1 MEQPLKKR
9 KVYESVSDAQST
21 QQSFTSSLSQEE
33 ILRKRRNQEEIRS
46 LYDCYRRIKFCISQ
60 KNTCFLPE
68 FEQAYLSL
76 ISASR
81 GCTSVQRIV
90 AELIPRYASYCP
102 TALEAACKV
111 TINLYNWSIAVIL
124 RGDDYDGIAFQT
136 AESCI
141 LGLVEICCTASSEEP
156 TSSVIQGI
164 CSAVFLNV
172 LSFYI
177 SSFESK
183 DFLHI
188 DDKSLK
194 KVRDTANSHL
204 DLKQEGADENESPL
218 SRLCNIRALS
228 LLRIFFCCPKNLLS
242 ACFELLKAGEADAGS
257 LKAGTYFFKQVTIQ
271 ITADNCTHSLINKRD
286 EANMNAE
293 PIERSARPNEFC
305 EETQISDDQKHV
317 DASSVSKNCLMRMV
331 LDKDRSLK
339 DWMILKYKEL
349 TESSCSQVVSEISS
363 SIEGIFGSITELVKE
378 ADVAEERD
386 EVFSDASKSGNEYS
400 FPMASEDCVNPNE
413 ISGKDSTSRLLNAST
428 SDTLGKER
436 YSVERLSSQSVN
448 EGSNFE
454 QQGSRPMS
462 DTKTLERRDSY
473 HDRHSLRVNS
483 TTNRSSPIQKKSLD
497 LANDGV
503 TGGGHLDQV
512 ETDQTTCSDFNLP
525 LKRSTSVRITN
536 ASSTT
541 EQHSGVR
548 YHSSK
553 NQFVW
558 CFDGDAAAMD
568 VCLASKQLWVG
579 SLSSEASEPL
589 VRFQFEKFGKLECL
603 FLIPSKAFALV
614 EYRNI
619 MDAIK
624 ARECMLESSPWGSRL
639 RIKFLDA
646 GLGSRGYINGVAIG
660 ASCHVYVGRVLNQ
673 RVKDEVLHELMR
685 VGFRS
690 PRMVYD
696 LTSDRALLMEF
707 ETAEDA
713 AVVIGHLRQ
722 HRKEIGYGAPVNNR
736 LTTNIETV
744 DLARPR
750 VDGGRFVHN
759 SNNIELRNNIPPGT
773 TSGGMVGSPL
783 APTGL
788 DSPIEKRKT
797 RMSQLSSLLTSLS
810 KKYDISQSSS
820 SFDRQMSRNYHLA
833 TMRDEDKVPTNTLR
847 LIIPD
852 MRPHIPTD
860 DELMAV
866 CSHAVGNIGSII
878 RFSRANMQMG
888 PCWFV
893 ELSSIDAAISVLRNM
908 TNSSGNFFQIEFSKP
923 GMQHQMPS
931 IKKSESNTHELASP
945 RAEITNQGATL
956 QTGRTYQTNWTNSNY
971 SERMEGSSWNV
982 EVIDG
987 RDSNLVVDLP
997 QGGIHAISH
1006 VNAPIWMYSKPESE
1020 QTFSAPVAMPSA
1032 PVAAQGPTILPPQ
1045 QPQASSYVRPIY
1057 PTPNNSW
1064 NAHGFSHPLPLNHA
1078 RPGVMLNTFCG
1089 NVRVATPPFMS
1100 VSVTPLAQLQATTI
1114 QHIDHMASVPS
1125 LPSISPPPPP
1135 PPLPPEMPP
1144 PLPTSPPPLPISQ
1157 PPTVPPPPSSPP
1169 PVQSTVEPPNLGHI
1183 DQGFQN
1189 CWQGVLCKSGITYCT
1204 IRACREESDACRYSS
1219 ASSEP
1224 AEWPVKLDVTK
1235 RTDFQHV
1242 KSTFTS
1248 IPPYMLLLLVSYF
1261 SCAMQKE
1268 VCKLVPSTAD
1278 DNKGFQDFIAY
1289 LKQREC
1295 AGVIKIPAGKSM
1307 WARLLFILPYSHET
1321 CSMLGIAPRPSDC
1334 LIALILPK
1342 ETNYE
1347 WV

>member
-1 MEQPLKKR
+1 MMEQPLKKR
-9 KVYESVSDAQST
+9 KVYESISDAQST
-21 QQSFTSSLSQEE
+21 QQSFTSPLAQEE
-33 ILRKRRNQEEIRS
+33 ILRKRRNKEEIRS
-46 LYDCYRRIKFCISQ
+46 LYDCYKRIKFCISQ
-60 KNTCFLPE
+60 KNVRFLPE

-81 GCTSVQRIV
+81 GCMGVQRIV

-111 TINLYNWSIAVIL
+111 AINLYNWSLAVIL

-172 LSFYI
+172 ISFYI
-177 SSFESK
+177 SSFEGK
-183 DFLHI
+183 DFFQI
-188 DDKSLK
+188 DDKNLK
-194 KVRDTANSHL
+194 KLRDTEDFLLN
-204 DLKQEGADENESPL
+204 LKQEVADENESPL
-218 SRLCNIRALS
+218 SRLCHVRALS
-228 LLRIFFCCPKNLLS
+228 LLRIFFCCPKNLLA
-242 ACFELLKAGEADAGS
+242 ACFELLKAGETDAGS
-257 LKAGTYFFKQVTIQ
+257 LKAGTYFFKQVTNKI
-271 ITADNCTHSLINKRD
+271 AAGNCTHSLINKRD
-286 EANMNAE
+286 EANVNTE
-293 PIERSARPNEFC
+293 PIARIAGPNEFC
-305 EETQISDDQKHV
+305 EETQISDDQKHE
-317 DASSVSKNCLMRMV
+317 DASSVSKNCLMRMA

-339 DWMILKYKEL
+339 KWMILKYLEL

-363 SIEGIFGSITELVKE
+363 AIEGIFGSITELVKE
-378 ADVAEERD
+378 TDVTEERV
-386 EVFSDASKSGNEYS
+386 EVSSDASKSGNEYS
-400 FPMASEDCVNPNE
+400 LPMASEDCVNPNE
-413 ISGKDSTSRLLNAST
+413 ISWDSTSRLRNAST
-428 SDTLGKER
+428 SDKLGKER
-436 YSVERLSSQSVN
+436 DSVERLSSQSVN

-454 QQGSRPMS
+454 HKGSLPMS
-462 DTKTLERRDSY
+462 DMKTLERRDSY
-473 HDRHSLRVNS
+473 HDRHSSRVKS
-483 TTNRSSPIQKKSLD
+483 TANQSSPIQKKSSD
-497 LANDGV
+497 LANDRV
-503 TGGGHLDQV
+503 TSGNHLDQA
-512 ETDQTTCSDFNLP
+512 ETDQTTCSDFNTP
-525 LKRSTSVRITN
+525 LKRSTSIRITN
-536 ASSTT
+536 ASLSP

-553 NQFVW
+553 SQFVW

-568 VCLASKQLWVG
+568 VCSATKQLWVG
-579 SLSSEASEPL
+579 SLSSEASEPQ
-589 VRFQFEKFGKLECL
+589 VRFQFEKFGKLEYL

-624 ARECMLESSPWGSRL
+624 AREYMRGSSPWGSHL

-646 GLGSRGYINGVAIG
+646 GLGGRGYINGVAIG
-660 ASCHVYVGRVLNQ
+660 ASCHVYIGRVLNQ

-690 PRMVYD
+690 PHMVYD
-696 LTSDRALLMEF
+696 LTSDCALLMEF

-722 HRKEIGYGAPVNNR
+722 YRKEIGYGAPVNKR
-736 LTTNIETV
+736 LTTNIEAV

-759 SNNIELRNNIPPGT
+759 SNNIEFRNNINPGT

-783 APTGL
+783 APTIL

-820 SFDRQMSRNYHLA
+820 SFDRHMSRNYHLA
-833 TMRDEDKVPTNTLR
+833 TFRDEDKVPTNTLR
-847 LIIPD
+847 LIVPD
-852 MRPHIPTD
+852 MSTHIPTD

-866 CSHAVGNIGSII
+866 CGHAVENIGSII
-878 RFSRANMQMG
+878 RLSRVNMQMG

-893 ELSSIDAAISVLRNM
+893 ELSSIDAASTVLRNM
-908 TNSSGNFFQIEFSKP
+908 TNSPGNFFQIEFSKP

-931 IKKSESNTHELASP
+931 IKKSESNTLELASP
-945 RAEITNQGATL
+945 RAKIANQGATL
-956 QTGRTYQTNWTNSNY
+956 QTGHTYQTNWMVSNY
-971 SERMEGSSWNV
+971 SERMEGGSRNV
-982 EVIDG
+982 EVTDG

-997 QGGIHAISH
+997 QGGNHAISH
-1006 VNAPIWMYSKPESE
+1006 ANAPIWMYSKPESE
-1020 QTFSAPVAMPSA
+1020 QTFSAPAAMPTA
-1032 PVAAQGPTILPPQ
+1032 PVAAQGPAILPPQ
-1045 QPQASSYVRPIY
+1045 QSQASSYVRPIY
-1057 PTPNNSW
+1057 PALNNSW

-1089 NVRVATPPFMS
+1089 NVHVAAPPFIP
-1100 VSVTPLAQLQATTI
+1100 VSVTPLAQLQATTL
-1114 QHIDHMASVPS
+1114 QHTDQMASVPS
-1125 LPSISPPPPP
+1125 LPSISPPPPLP
-1135 PPLPPEMPP
+1135 PPEMPP

-1189 CWQGVLCKSGITYCT
+1189 CWRGVLCKSGITYCT

-1242 KSTFTS
+1242 KSTFTN
-1248 IPPYMLLLLVSYF
+1248 IPPHM
-1261 SCAMQKE
+1261 KE
-1268 VCKLVPSTAD
+1268 VCRLVPSTAD
-1278 DNKGFQDFIAY
+1278 DNKGFQDFITY

-1321 CSMLGIAPRPSDC
+1321 CSMLGIAPHPSDC

-1342 ETNYE
+1342 EINFE